1 MKAFKLIEILLALFI
16 FSFLMTTIILLIINL
31 SNFNVNLVFLIGP
44 QRDLI
49 LVSEIIK
56 KELRKMET
64 SNLGS
69 YPIEQAT
76 NNEIIFYSNID
87 EDILVEKIRYF
98 FDSDLLKKGV
108 TKPSGHPLSYNASQE
123 QIKIVLNNLKRDESF
138 FEYFN
143 KNYQPNNDISYIKII
158 KINLSIY
165 DSKKQKTYKQTSVVV
180 PRNLRYK
187 NE

>member
-1 MKAFKLIEILLALFI
+1 MKAFKLVEILLALFI
-16 FSFLMTTIILLIINL
+16 FSFLLTIVVLLIINI

-44 QRDLI
+44 QKDLLFI
-49 LVSEIIK
+49 SEIIK

-69 YPIEQAT
+69 YPLEKAN

-87 EDILVEKIRYF
+87 EDNLVERIRYF
-98 FDSDLLKKGV
+98 FDNDLLKKGII
-108 TKPSGHPLSYNASQE
+108 KPSGNPLSYNPTQE
-123 QIKIVLNNLKRDESF
+123 EIKVVLNNLKREDSY

-143 KNYQPNNDISYIKII
+143 KDYQNTSDISYIKLI
-158 KINLSIY
+158 KVNLSIF
-165 DSKKQKTYKQTSVVV
+165 DSKKQKIFKKSFVVV